1 MSVRSAAGPWGW
13 IAVGVREASW
23 WLRALAGA
31 PVAFPRVSLPT
42 GLLLLAATL
51 AGYPH
56 EAFLGLLVL
65 LGVGIAFAGWR
76 RYAPVSFARLVRD
89 PWWRRRVARWLRRSW
104 PELMAGCG
112 LARGPHAHQEVPELR
127 RAWWQAGELHAVPV
141 LLVGQTVDEFA
152 AAQERLRV
160 ALEAA
165 RVRVIA
171 TKQATA
177 CEVVWSFTD
186 IFATAFEQTPPPVRP
201 SSLEPVDLDRVALGR
216 AEDGST
222 WWLNVRVSTLVG
234 GSTGAGKGSVMW
246 GLLVGLAPA
255 IHAGTVRVHGVDLK
269 GGMELAL
276 GGPLFTSWATTPA
289 DAVALLEDVVVEC
302 QSRARALAG
311 RARTHTPSSAE
322 PLVLI
327 VIDELASLLA
337 YLPERDLLRRAEQAL
352 GVLLSTGRAPGF
364 YVFAFLQDPRKEV
377 VRMRSLFTQAIALR
391 LRDKEEVTMLLGD
404 GAVTAGALCHK
415 IPASMPGVGFVVA
428 EDGRPQRVRAGYVPD
443 ELIRQVARQYPAP
456 GTPTGLPV
464 LESAAADAR
473 EVG

>member
-1 MSVRSAAGPWGW
+1 MSTLSAARTGGVV
-13 IAVGVREASW
+13 VGVAREVAW
-23 WLRALAGA
+23 WLRAIVGAPASFPRFWLLAGL
-31 PVAFPRVSLPT
+31 V
-42 GLLLLAATL
+42 GLGAVL
-51 AGYPH
+51 AGH
-56 EAFLGLLVL
+56 TRWALLGLALVAV
-65 LGVGIAFAGWR
+65 LGLMVTAWR
-76 RYAPVSFARLVRD
+76 RYAPASFSRLVRD

-104 PELMAGCG
+104 SELMAGCG
-112 LARGPHAHQEVPELR
+112 LARGPHSHQEVPELR

-152 AAQERLRV
+152 GAQERLRV
-160 ALEAA
+160 ALEAS
-165 RVRVIA
+165 RVRVVASRAA
-171 TKQATA
+171 TS
-177 CEVVWSFTD
+177 CEIVWSFTD
-186 IFATAFEQTPPPVRP
+186 TLAAAFEQSPPAAGVP
-201 SSLEPVDLDRVALGR
+201 ELDRVALGR
-216 AEDGST
+216 AEDGSP

-276 GGPLFTSWATTPA
+276 GGPLFSSWATTPA

-302 QSRARALAG
+302 QARARSLAG
-311 RARTHTPSSAE
+311 RARSHTPSSAE

-391 LRDKEEVTMLLGD
+391 LRDKEEVAMLLGD

-443 ELIRQVARQYPAP
+443 ALIRQVASRFPAP
-456 GTPTGLPV
+456 GAVASLPA
-464 LESAAADAR
+464 LEPAGESR

>member
-13 IAVGVREASW
+13 VVVGVREASW
-23 WLRALAGA
+23 WLRALVGA
-31 PVAFPRVSLPT
+31 PVTFPRVSLPT
-42 GLLLLAATL
+42 GLLLLVATL
-51 AGYPH
+51 AGYPQ
-56 EAFLGLLVL
+56 AALLGLLVL
-65 LGVGIAFAGWR
+65 LGVGIVFAAWR
-76 RYAPVSFARLVRD
+76 RYASRSFARLVRD
-89 PWWRRRVARWLRRSW
+89 PWWRRRVARWLRKSW

-127 RAWWQAGELHAVPV
+127 RAWWHAGELHAVPV

-152 AAQERLRV
+152 TAQERLRV

-171 TKQATA
+171 TKQATG

-186 IFATAFEQTPPPVRP
+186 TLATAFEQTPPPARP
-201 SSLEPVDLDRVALGR
+201 SNLEPFDLDRVALGR

-246 GLLVGLAPA
+246 GLRLGLAPA

-289 DAVALLEDVVVEC
+289 DAVALLEDAVVDC
-302 QSRARALAG
+302 QARARSLAG
-311 RARTHTPSSAE
+311 RARTHTPTSAE

-391 LRDKEEVTMLLGD
+391 LRDKEEVAMLLGD
-404 GAVTAGALCHK
+404 GAVTAGAMCHK
-415 IPASMPGVGFVVA
+415 IPAAQPGVGYVVA

-443 ELIRQVARQYPAP
+443 ELIRQVARQFPAP
-456 GTPTGLPV
+456 GAPTGLPAI
-464 LESAAADAR
+464 ESAADAR